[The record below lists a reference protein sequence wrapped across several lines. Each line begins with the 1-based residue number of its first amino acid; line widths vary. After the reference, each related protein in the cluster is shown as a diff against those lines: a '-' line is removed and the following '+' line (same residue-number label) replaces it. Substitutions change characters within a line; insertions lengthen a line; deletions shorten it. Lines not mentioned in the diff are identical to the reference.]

1 MQRKRPV
8 VGDQDN
14 TEFVVPEPDTH
25 HASAGFQAGDDSAP
39 REAAKRFP
47 HRRPES
53 EVPKQT
59 LAARLAE
66 GRGGKH

>member
-14 TEFVVPEPDTH
+14 TQFVVPEPDTH

-39 REAAKRFP
+39 HEAARRFP

-59 LAARLAE
+59 LATRLAE
-66 GRGGKH
+66 GRGEKH